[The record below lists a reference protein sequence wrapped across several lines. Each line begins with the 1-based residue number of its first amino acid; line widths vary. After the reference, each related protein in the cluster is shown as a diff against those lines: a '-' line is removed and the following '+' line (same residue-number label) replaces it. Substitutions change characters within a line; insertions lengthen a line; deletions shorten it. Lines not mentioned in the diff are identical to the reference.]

1 MTITTS
7 AAQPPVET
15 QEASSPLAAYARN
28 YIGRVRAGDFG
39 LRTTRPWPADAVRAP
54 QGALSADPQSPL
66 TQS

>member
-28 YIGRVRAGDFG
+28 YIARVRAGLTPG
-39 LRTTRPWPADAVRAP
+39 RYVAQVRHHAP
-54 QGALSADPQSPL
+54 TGTGAYSIRARRR
-66 TQS
+66 